1 MLIDV
6 ITIFPEFF
14 QGPLDVG
21 MMQRAREKGLLQVRL
36 WQLRDFTRDRHRTV
50 DDTPYGGG
58 AGMVM
63 KPEPLVEALEAVRAQ
78 GPPGRAILL
87 TPQGRVMDQAWAQE
101 RAKEER
107 LILLCGRY
115 EGVDERVRAFVD
127 EELSVGD
134 YVLTGGE
141 YAALIV
147 IDAVTRLVP
156 GVLGS
161 SASPVEESFSDG
173 LLEYPQYTPPAG
185 LPGHGSA
192 PGAHH
197 GQPPGDRALAAPA
210 GAVPH
215 VATASRP
222 AGPSLPDAGGEGF
235 GGTLARGPGAQPGE
249 GERFGRVRW
258 R

>member
-1 MLIDV
+1 MRIDV
-6 ITIFPEFF
+6 ITIFHEFF
-14 QGPLDVG
+14 HGPLDVG
-21 MMQRAREKGLLQVRL
+21 MMQRARERGLLDLHL
-36 WQLRDFTRDRHRTV
+36 WQLREFAHDRHQTV

-63 KPEPLVEALEAVRAQ
+63 KPEPLVEALETVRAS

-87 TPQGRVMDQAWAQE
+87 TPQGRVMTQAWAEE

-107 LILLCGRY
+107 LILVCGRY

-173 LLEYPQYTPPAG
+173 LLEYPQFTRPPVFRGMEVPQVLTSGNHGEIARWRRRQALRRTWLRRPDLLASASLTPEESLLVERWREAQ
-185 LPGHGSA
+185 
-192 PGAHH
+192 GAES
-197 GQPPGDRALAAPA
+197 
-210 GAVPH
+210 V
-215 VATASRP
+215 
-222 AGPSLPDAGGEGF
+222 
-235 GGTLARGPGAQPGE
+235 E
-249 GERFGRVRW
+249 GEAF
-258 R
+258 

>member
-87 TPQGRVMDQAWAQE
+87 TPR
-101 RAKEER
+101 
-107 LILLCGRY
+107 
-115 EGVDERVRAFVD
+115 
-127 EELSVGD
+127 
-134 YVLTGGE
+134 GG
-141 YAALIV
+141 
-147 IDAVTRLVP
+147 
-156 GVLGS
+156 
-161 SASPVEESFSDG
+161 
-173 LLEYPQYTPPAG
+173 
-185 LPGHGSA
+185 
-192 PGAHH
+192 
-197 GQPPGDRALAAPA
+197 
-210 GAVPH
+210 
-215 VATASRP
+215 
-222 AGPSLPDAGGEGF
+222 
-235 GGTLARGPGAQPGE
+235 
-249 GERFGRVRW
+249 
-258 R
+258 

>member
-173 LLEYPQYTPPAG
+173 LLEYPQYTRPPVFRGMEVPQVLTTGNHQEIARWRRRQA
-185 LPGHGSA
+185 LYRTWQRRPDLLAQASLT
-192 PGAHH
+192 PEE
-197 GQPPGDRALAAPA
+197 RALVERWREAQ
-210 GAVPH
+210 
-215 VATASRP
+215 
-222 AGPSLPDAGGEGF
+222 GPSQEKGNGSEG
-235 GGTLARGPGAQPGE
+235 
-249 GERFGRVRW
+249 
-258 R
+258 